1 VTKTPKDPVTWSSA
15 CEAAFHSARTD
26 HNPTASD
33 RARVLRGLADSIANE
48 PSENAGLERA
58 GAEQAATQGTH
69 GLSVLKLV
77 KVALGAASVLFGA
90 FGLMQALDI
99 RLERKPAEEPITLAS
114 GPSAASPELPAVS
127 EAAPTTPPDTATP
140 AASAPLPQPPVGSLR
155 RDRGRSAIKPK
166 PTART
171 HHERLRNDATHR
183 EPDQSSDASNQD
195 VRQTRAEAVLGPHEP
210 SGAPTPSD
218 HAQTPSA
225 AIPAENMTQRP
236 PHPRGSQSEPVNDG
250 PSEALFVA
258 RINKAVMD
266 AKLRAA
272 LALCDEHE
280 RRWPQSRFRLERE
293 ALRAIAACG
302 LNAKSA
308 EMLAQRFLAANATAP
323 LAPNV
328 REACVA
334 QLKTAK

>member
-1 VTKTPKDPVTWSSA
+1 VTKTPKEPVTWSSA
-15 CEAAFHSARTD
+15 CEAAFHSARTVHD
-26 HNPTASD
+26 PSASD
-33 RARVLRGLADSIANE
+33 RARVLRGLADRIANE
-48 PSENAGLERA
+48 TSENAGLERA
-58 GAEQAATQGTH
+58 GADQAATQGTH

-90 FGLMQALDI
+90 FGLMQTLDI
-99 RLERKPAEEPITLAS
+99 RIERKPVEEPSTLASAS

-127 EAAPTTPPDTATP
+127 DAAPTTPPDTAMP
-140 AASAPLPQPPVGSLR
+140 AVSAPPPLPMGSLR
-155 RDRGRSAIKPK
+155 HDRGRANKPK

-171 HHERLRNDATHR
+171 HHERLRNDATR
-183 EPDQSSDASNQD
+183 GEPVQTSKAPNRD
-195 VRQTRAEAVLGPHEP
+195 VRQTRAGATPAPHKP
-210 SGAPTPSD
+210 SGAPAPSD

-225 AIPAENMTQRP
+225 TNTVESMTQRP
-236 PHPRGSQSEPVNDG
+236 ADPRASQSEPVNDG

-266 AKLRAA
+266 AKLPAA
-272 LALCDEHE
+272 LALSDEHE

-293 ALRAIAACG
+293 ALRAIASCG

-308 EMLAQRFLAANATAP
+308 EMLAQRFLASNATAP

-328 REACVA
+328 REACVE